1 MHGYQILGE
10 LAERSGGRWRPSP
23 GSVYPTLQQLA
34 DEGLVTSEEQE
45 GRRVFS
51 LTDAGRAQLAAMP
64 TDAAPPWEQ
73 VGADGATGDDEGLAQ
88 LHDLTVQVGM
98 AVLQVANAGSVAQV
112 AGASELLAGTRR
124 ALYRLLAEDPDDAT
138 GSDPTGS
145 DAGRGDVT
153 GTGRQG

>member
-34 DEGLVTSEEQE
+34 DEGHVTSEEQE

-51 LTDAGRAQLAAMP
+51 LTDTGRAQLAAMP

-73 VGADGATGDDEGLAQ
+73 VGADGATGDEGLAQ

-98 AVLQVANAGSVAQV
+98 AVVQVANAGTAAEVA
-112 AGASELLAGTRR
+112 AANELLAGTRR
-124 ALYRLLAEDPDDAT
+124 ALYRLLAEDPDDPT
-138 GSDPTGS
+138 GSEPTGS
-145 DAGRGDVT
+145 DA
-153 GTGRQG
+153 